1 MYLKRGNLEV
11 LQSAYKAGHSTK
23 TALLKVKSNILS
35 TINNNEVAC
44 LVLLD
49 LSAVFNMISHQILLN
64 RLKYCFGVDDIVL
77 KWLESYPTGRCQ
89 KIALEGED
97 GIKATSNNMNLTSGV
112 PQGSIL
118 GPILFTLYVSPIGDI
133 CRKHQIIFHSYAN
146 DTQNYLDFKPQKD
159 ATTNQDT
166 CLSNL
171 ENCIRDIRFWMKSNL
186 LKLNDDKTEF
196 SVLGTRKNLETAGNF
211 SLKIGNDII
220 QQSECIRNLGMF
232 WDKELKGTTDFNQH
246 TSSLYCTIS
255 NIAQIR
261 HLIDR
266 DTTKIL
272 MQALVLSRL
281 DYCNSTFI
289 RCTEYNLSKLQRVHN
304 MAARVIFKLWKH
316 DCITLHL
323 SNLHWAES
331 CCKN

>member
-1 MYLKRGNLEV
+1 M
-11 LQSAYKAGHSTK
+11 
-23 TALLKVKSNILS
+23 
-35 TINNNEVAC
+35 
-44 LVLLD
+44 
-49 LSAVFNMISHQILLN
+49 
-64 RLKYCFGVDDIVL
+64 KYHFGVDGTVL
-77 KWLESYPTGRCQ
+77 NWLESYLTGRCQ
-89 KIALEGED
+89 KVALEGED

-133 CRKHQIIFHSYAN
+133 CRKHQITFHSYAD
-146 DTQNYLDFKPQKD
+146 DTQNYLGFKPQKD
-159 ATTNQDT
+159 TTANPET
-166 CLSNL
+166 CLSTL
-171 ENCIRDIRFWMKSNL
+171 ENCIRDIRSWMKSNL

-196 SVLGTRKNLETAGNF
+196 LVLGTRKNLETAGNF

-232 WDKELKGTTDFNQH
+232 WDKELKGTAHFNQL
-246 TSSLYCTIS
+246 TSSLYYTIR
-255 NIAQIR
+255 NVARIR

-289 RCTEYNLSKLQRVHN
+289 GCTQYNLSKLQRVQN
-304 MAARVIFKLWKH
+304 MAGRVIFKLRKH
-316 DCITLHL
+316 DHITLHL
-323 SNLHWAES
+323 SNLHWLKVAERIDFKVAVLVFKCLRGMAPS
-331 CCKN
+331 YL